1 MLNMYNAAKWLV
13 GLVIFSIILAACST
27 GTASPTTNG
36 IEIILKTNPEIPQI
50 GDGQLVIDVMDANKQ
65 PLDGA
70 DVEISMGMSSMS
82 MGTQSG
88 PADFQGKGRY
98 VRRITFH
105 QKGDYTVR
113 IWVNR
118 SGQTLKTQDFPFTLK

>member
-1 MLNMYNAAKWLV
+1 MNTFRASKWLIR
-13 GLVIFSIILAACST
+13 LIFIGVTLTACST
-27 GTASPTTNG
+27 SAAPPTPNG
-36 IEIILKTNPEIPQI
+36 IEITLKTNPETPQI
-50 GDGQLVIDVMDANKQ
+50 GDGQLIVDVLDANKQ

-82 MGTQSG
+82 MGTQNG
-88 PADFQGKGRY
+88 PANFQGKGRY
-98 VRRITFH
+98 VRPVTFH